1 MADLPESFRVSPQL
15 MRISLKLCYLYPYYI
30 RNGTLET
37 CSKRT
42 DTYICV
48 LVWIE
53 QSLSVHSFIGYPSV
67 IKKTR
72 NHFHREDSVIYKHAH
87 S

>member
-1 MADLPESFRVSPQL
+1 MADLPEKFRVSPQR
-15 MRISLKLCYLYPYYI
+15 MRISLKLCYLCQYDI
-30 RNGTLET
+30 RDGTLET

-42 DTYICV
+42 NTYMWV

-53 QSLSVHSFIGYPSV
+53 QSLSVHSFIAFPSV
-67 IKKTR
+67 NKKTR
-72 NHFHREDSVIYKHAH
+72 NHFNREASVIYQHAH